1 MGSDDLRNDL
11 MPAISHRF
19 TLISIALTVAVIAGT
34 CWLLAESRT
43 ATFDRAV
50 RANENIT
57 LGLEHDI
64 RHSVDTMDM
73 ALRAA
78 ISGTR
83 LPGLATLPDTVRQA
97 VLFDGAV
104 GTQVFGGVYITD
116 ENGQIAYDSAGTPP
130 RNINVADQDYF
141 QAHRANPNLDLLLTG
156 PTVSRLDGRWALF
169 ISRRVNRP
177 DGTFAGVAVGSIEL
191 DILQDMFNGLST
203 GNRGVVALFTTQGR
217 LLVRKPA
224 GTGAIHR
231 DISHASIIRRIALAS
246 RGVYE
251 TRSPID
257 NIDRVI
263 VFQQVGTY
271 PLGILIGEARDD
283 LYAGWFR
290 RAVLAGCAL
299 GCLALLAARLACS
312 LRREL
317 RQRAAAEHVARTY
330 AGEVSLLTD
339 YASDL
344 LLRLDWDGRCRFAS
358 PACET
363 MMGQPAHALMKRNW
377 LDLVHEQDRPLL
389 TAALLTQ
396 GVPPVAPP
404 VLRVQHQDGS
414 LRQVEARGRALP
426 GGRGVVVVVRDVTRR
441 MELEAKLRQAHR
453 MEALGQLTAG
463 VAHDFNN
470 ILQAQLGCLE
480 LLLDSLID
488 APDAWTLASQALEL
502 GERGVRL
509 TSQLRSFS
517 RQQHLRPEVIPVTEF
532 LSGLIETIGRAVP
545 RKTRIMQHVEPCTP
559 AIFADRTYLE
569 SALLNLII
577 NARDAMNGG
586 GTIRIQAKKGTR
598 SVSEPVGNARAIV
611 VLSVEDSGPGM
622 DPATLERA
630 CEPFFTTKGSN
641 GTGLGL
647 SSVQGFIAQSGGEFC
662 IRSQLG
668 QGTVVEL
675 GLPCVAGDEP
685 PAAAGEPQTASIGRL
700 LLVDDAPDV
709 LVTVGSFLRAAGFD
723 VLPAWGPEVALKALQ
738 QDGPFDCLVTG
749 LAMPDINGIE
759 LVTLARTIHP
769 GLPAVVITAW
779 MDELDVAG
787 TGPMWVLQKPF
798 RRDALIRELQQIIRT
813 SESDASQL
821 SFVERT

>member
-1 MGSDDLRNDL
+1 MQS
-11 MPAISHRF
+11 ISHRF
-19 TLISIALTVAVIAGT
+19 MLIGIALTVAVVAGT
-34 CWLLAESRT
+34 CWMLAESRT
-43 ATFDRAV
+43 ATFDQAV
-50 RANENIT
+50 RANENTT

-64 RHSVDTMDM
+64 RHSVDTMDV

-83 LPGLATLPDTVRQA
+83 LPGLAALPDTVRQA

-104 GTQVFGGVYITD
+104 GTQAFGGVYITD
-116 ENGQIAYDSAGTPP
+116 EYGQIAYDSAGTPP
-130 RNINVADQDYF
+130 RNINVADRDYF
-141 QAHRANPNLDLLLTG
+141 QAHRANPNLELLFTG
-156 PTVSRLDGRWALF
+156 PAISRMDGRWALF
-169 ISRRVNRP
+169 ISRRVNHP

-224 GTGAIHR
+224 GIGPIGR
-231 DISHASIIRRIALAS
+231 DISHTSIISRIALAP

-257 NIDRVI
+257 NIDRII
-263 VFQQVGTY
+263 VFQQVGSY
-271 PLGILIGEARDD
+271 PLGILIGESRDD

-290 RAVLAGCAL
+290 RAVLVGCAL
-299 GCLALLAARLACS
+299 GCLVLLAAGLGWS

-317 RQRAAAEHVARTY
+317 HQRAAAEYVARTY

-363 MMGQPAHALMKRNW
+363 IMGYPAHALMTRNW
-377 LDLVHEQDRPLL
+377 LDLLHEQDRSLL
-389 TAALLTQ
+389 TAALLTP
-396 GVPPVAPP
+396 GAPPAAPP
-404 VLRVQHQDGS
+404 VLRVHHQDGS
-414 LRQVEARGRALP
+414 WRRIEARGRALP
-426 GGRGVVVVVRDVTRR
+426 DGRGVIVVVRDVTRR
-441 MELEAKLRQAHR
+441 MDLEAKLRQAHR

-480 LLLDSLID
+480 LLLDSLTD
-488 APDAWTLASQALEL
+488 LPDPWTLASQALEL
-502 GERGVRL
+502 AERGARL

-517 RQQHLRPEVIPVTEF
+517 GQQHLRPEVIPVAQF
-532 LSGLIETIGRAVP
+532 LSRLIETISRAVP
-545 RKTRIMQHVEPCTP
+545 PKTRIVQHVEPGTP
-559 AIFADRTYLE
+559 AIFADRAHLE
-569 SALLNLII
+569 SALLNLVI
-577 NARDAMNGG
+577 NASDAMNGG
-586 GTIRIQAKKGTR
+586 GMIRIRAKQGTR
-598 SVSEPVGNARAIV
+598 SVSESVGNAGAIV
-611 VLSVEDSGPGM
+611 VLSVEDDGPGM

-647 SSVQGFIAQSGGEFC
+647 SSVQGFIAQSGGEFS
-662 IRSQLG
+662 IGSQLG
-668 QGTVVEL
+668 HGTIVEL
-675 GLPCVAGDEP
+675 GLPRVAGDESPVTAGEP

-709 LVTVGSFLRAAGFD
+709 LVTGGSFLRDAGF
-723 VLPAWGPEVALKALQ
+723 PAWRPQRAPQPLHE
-738 QDGPFDCLVTG
+738 DGPVDWLLTDF
-749 LAMPDINGIE
+749 AMPDINGIE
-759 LVTLARTIHP
+759 LATRTRGHPSGSAGARHHSVDGRNGSGGTQP
-769 GLPAVVITAW
+769 DVGPAKA
-779 MDELDVAG
+779 
-787 TGPMWVLQKPF
+787 LQ
-798 RRDALIRELQQIIRT
+798 A
-813 SESDASQL
+813 
-821 SFVERT
+821 